1 MSDFTWNYDIHSCLK
16 KLKKK
21 TCFKNILGVSKESIR
36 ESDCQLQMEEGR
48 DKENLIE
55 KEDSLAFS
63 PSEVEERNIAD
74 CYDEDKDEGD
84 DESGDLY
91 TEIEETEVLR
101 VLQPP
106 PPPPPLPPRQVT
118 LRRFFVILVQG
129 LSLNA

>member
-1 MSDFTWNYDIHSCLK
+1 
-16 KLKKK
+16 
-21 TCFKNILGVSKESIR
+21 
-36 ESDCQLQMEEGR
+36 MEEGR

-55 KEDSLAFS
+55 KKDSVGFS
-63 PSEVEERNIAD
+63 QSEVEERNNID

-118 LRRFFVILVQG
+118 LRRSFVILVQG